1 MDVYKRNPH
10 SGKDPSSL
18 VIFLHGLG
26 ANGQD
31 LIGIAQYWAEAIAD
45 TMFISPDAPEPCD
58 MAPPEMTSSR
68 QWFSMQDRQPEKI
81 EQGVKR
87 ASAYLNAYI
96 DQQCEEYK
104 IPAEK
109 IALVGFSQG
118 AMMSFFVGLQ
128 RKDPL
133 ACILGYS
140 GAFVGGGDLTPETVT
155 KTPVFLRHGDDDMVV
170 PVDAFHQTKQR
181 LTDLGLDVEGNTV
194 PGLGHGIDDDGI
206 DAGRTFL
213 KAHLG

>member
-10 SGKDPSSL
+10 SGKDPDSL

-31 LIGIAQYWAEAIAD
+31 LIGIAQYWAEAIPD
-45 TMFISPDAPEPCD
+45 TLFISPDAPEPCD
-58 MAPPEMTSSR
+58 MAPPEMTGSR
-68 QWFSMQDRQPEKI
+68 QWFSMQDRRPEKI
-81 EQGVKR
+81 EQGVKK

-96 DQQCEEYK
+96 DQQSEEYN

-128 RKDPL
+128 RND
-133 ACILGYS
+133 
-140 GAFVGGGDLTPETVT
+140 
-155 KTPVFLRHGDDDMVV
+155 PVFWDI
-170 PVDAFHQTKQR
+170 P
-181 LTDLGLDVEGNTV
+181 
-194 PGLGHGIDDDGI
+194 
-206 DAGRTFL
+206 
-213 KAHLG
+213 AHLSAGKI